1 MRLVER
7 MVLGFC
13 GGIVLVVGTWVGIHA
28 LLGVAVALAMQ
39 SPAKG
44 VDAAVSMMSSE
55 VVMVAGVVS
64 YFQHMGDDVKAGTDL
79 GNKALA
85 KS

>member
-1 MRLVER
+1 MKLVER

-13 GGIVLVVGTWVGIHA
+13 GGVVLVFGTWVGIHA
-28 LLGVAVALAMQ
+28 LLGVVVALAMQ

-44 VDAAVSMMSSE
+44 VDAAVTLMSKE

-64 YFQHMGDDVKAGTDL
+64 YFPHMGEDVKAGTDL
-79 GNKALA
+79 GNQALA